1 MHRLRTRWRTVLT
14 SAIATASNRTA
25 TTAEAKPHRWAL
37 NPWAR
42 GFRRLARPW
51 LVDRHAQRF
60 CRPLTVEGAANIPEV
75 NAPALVI
82 ANHTSHFDTM
92 IVLSV
97 LPEHLYSRVAVTA
110 AADRFYTRQLSA
122 AWHSLRYNAYPIT
135 RGGGRAALAYSE
147 WLLQEGWS
155 LLIFPEGRRSR
166 TGELLPFHPGPAVLA
181 LRHGVPVLPLY
192 IAGAAEMLRPGYR
205 WAQPAPVAVHVGAP
219 LMLDPAAGVAEATEA
234 IQEAV
239 RALRPASV
247 DADAASPLGLQPT
260 TPDLDGVE
268 VPEPLTVPGQRHG

>member
-1 MHRLRTRWRTVLT
+1 LT
-14 SAIATASNRTA
+14 NATATASNRTA

-60 CRPLTVEGAANIPEV
+60 CRPLTVEGAAHITEV
-75 NAPALVI
+75 NSPALVI

-181 LRHGVPVLPLY
+181 LRHDTPVVPMY
-192 IAGAAEMLRPGYR
+192 IEGAADILPAGSR
-205 WAQPAPVAVHVGAP
+205 WAR
-219 LMLDPAAGVAEATEA
+219 PAAVQVRIGSPLVFPSTTTVAEATAMME
-234 IQEAV
+234 EAV
-239 RALRPASV
+239 GSLAGIDRARIV
-247 DADAASPLGLQPT
+247 AA
-260 TPDLDGVE
+260 
-268 VPEPLTVPGQRHG
+268 